1 MEMDDLSQ
9 KVVHCVSAEALADR
23 SVRPRRAKPAEK
35 SIEKTAD
42 EPPAK
47 KKAV

>member
-9 KVVHCVSAEALADR
+9 KVVRCVSAEALADR
-23 SVRPRRAKPAEK
+23 SVRSRRPKPAEK
-35 SIEKTAD
+35 PVE